1 MSAPRKDIPL
11 KAGVYCPVV
20 TIFDPKT
27 EDLDLEAQKKHSVRL
42 VKDGLVGLVVM
53 GSNGE
58 AVHLTHQERIDVI
71 KATRESLDEAGF
83 KDAPVIA
90 GCTAQSTRES
100 IQMCKDAA
108 AAGATAALILPPC
121 YFKPAM
127 SNEVIYQ
134 FFKEIADNSPIGI
147 MMYNYP
153 GAVAG
158 IDMDS
163 DLMNRVADHPNCV
176 GAKFT
181 CGQTGKLNRVAAKQ
195 KAVSTKSSGS
205 GFIATGGLADMT
217 IGVALS
223 NGSGVIAGSAN
234 VFPKLCAKV
243 WDLAAAGKLQEAEE
257 QQTLLAAMDWEL
269 AKSVVPATKATL
281 NHYFGYGG
289 VPRRPL
295 PALDAKQ
302 AEAFV
307 EAIKPAME
315 FEKNN

>member
-1 MSAPRKDIPL
+1 MSAPRKDIVLPP
-11 KAGVYCPVV
+11 GVYCPVV

-42 VKDGLVGLVVM
+42 VKDGLVGIVVM

-58 AVHLTHQERIDVI
+58 AVHLSHQERIDVI
-71 KATRESLDEAGF
+71 KATREGLDEAGF
-83 KDAPVIA
+83 EKTPVIA

-121 YFKPAM
+121 YFKNSM

-134 FFKEIADNSPIGI
+134 FFKEIADKSPIGI

-163 DLMNRVADHPNCV
+163 DLMSRVAAHPNCV

-181 CGQTGKLNRVAAKQ
+181 CGMSGKLNRVAAAA
-195 KAVSTKSSGS
+195 KAVSIKGQGS

-217 IGVALS
+217 LPVVLS

-234 VFPKLCAKV
+234 VFPKLCAAV
-243 WDLAAAGKLQEAEE
+243 WNLGAAGKFEEAREA
-257 QQTLLAAMDWEL
+257 QTLLAAMDWEL
-269 AKSVVPATKATL
+269 AKSVVPATKSTL

-295 PALDAKQ
+295 PALDENAAK
-302 AEAFV
+302 AFA
-307 EAIKPAME
+307 EAIKPAMD
-315 FEKNN
+315 FENKN

>member
-1 MSAPRKDIPL
+1 MSAPRKDITL
-11 KAGVYCPVV
+11 KPGVYCPVV

-71 KATRESLDEAGF
+71 KATREALDEAGY

-90 GCTAQSTRES
+90 GCTAQSARES
-100 IQMCKDAA
+100 IQMCQDAA

-127 SNEVIYQ
+127 TNEAIYN
-134 FFKEIADNSPIGI
+134 FFKEIADKSPIGI

-163 DLMNRVADHPNCV
+163 DLMSRVAAHPNCV

-181 CGQTGKLNRVAAKQ
+181 CGQSGKLNRVAASAN
-195 KAVSTKSSGS
+195 AVSIKGQGS
-205 GFIATGGLADMT
+205 GFLATGGLADMT
-217 IGVALS
+217 LPVALS

-234 VFPKLCAKV
+234 VFPKLCVKV
-243 WDLAAAGKLQEAEE
+243 WDLAIAGKFEEAREA
-257 QQTLLAAMDWEL
+257 QKLLAQMDWEL

-281 NHYFGYGG
+281 MHYFGYGG

-295 PALDAKQ
+295 PALDDKAAK
-302 AEAFV
+302 AFAQ
-307 EAIKPAME
+307 AIKPAMD
-315 FEKNN
+315 FESSN